1 MTDNSIRKIITQTI
15 DNLPVPWEQLWVIF
29 QRIMQLT
36 QGDTKAIEEKRDEQ
50 SEYQEEIK

>member
-29 QRIMQLT
+29 QRVMQLT
-36 QGDTKAIEEKRDEQ
+36 QGDTKVIEEKRDEQ

>member
-1 MTDNSIRKIITQTI
+1 MTDNSIRKIITQSI
-15 DNLPVPWEQLWVIF
+15 DHLPVPWEQLWVIF

>member
-29 QRIMQLT
+29 QRVMQLT
-36 QGDTKAIEEKRDEQ
+36 QGDTKAIEEKREDQ
-50 SEYQEEIK
+50 SEYQEKFK

>member
-15 DNLPVPWEQLWVIF
+15 DKLPVPWEQLWVIF
-29 QRIMQLT
+29 QRVMQLT